1 MKLSFQT
8 ALTNLFSLK
17 NSLVRI
23 GKVQIHITYLRNR
36 KKLFEFYRQTGN
48 QFQRTPLL

>member
-8 ALTNLFSLK
+8 ALTNFFSLK

-23 GKVQIHITYLRNR
+23 GKVLIHMTYLRNR
-36 KKLFEFYRQTGN
+36 KKLLEFYRQTGT
-48 QFQRTPLL
+48 QIQRTLLL

>member
-8 ALTNLFSLK
+8 ALTNFSLK